1 MPHIH
6 EKIDFTVQL
15 WIVYEDRVL
24 LRFHEKFH
32 EWLGVGGHIELD
44 EDPLEAAHREAMEEV
59 GLKVSIPNDPLSR
72 DSMYTYLPSPVFMN
86 RHRISDAHEHIGL
99 EYFALAYTDVLVIP
113 DTHEKA
119 ECRWCTRQD
128 VLALEMSAHARRY
141 ALGAL
146 DTLGTK
152 PI

>member
-6 EKIDFTVQL
+6 ERIDFTVQL
-15 WIVYEDRVL
+15 WIVYENKVL

-44 EDPLEAAHREAMEEV
+44 EDPLQAAHREAQEEV
-59 GLKVSIPNDPLSR
+59 GLSVTIPGDPQSR
-72 DSMYTYLPSPVFMN
+72 NYLLTELPVPNFMN
-86 RHRISDAHEHIGL
+86 RHRISDTHEHIGL
-99 EYFALAYTDVLVIP
+99 EYFALATTDVLVIP

-119 ECRWCTRQD
+119 ECRWCTKSEVQELSMDER
-128 VLALEMSAHARRY
+128 ARRY
-141 ALGAL
+141 ALAAL
-146 DTLGTK
+146 DALGSK